1 MTFETIIAFHMPKV
15 PSKMISSYSILK
27 PKLDDRNSI
36 TTSLKIGAITFNNV
50 TFLEHGSNIFK
61 DILFVDA
68 KRKVTFIHCMIELGR
83 IPVIDIFAEEV
94 IFESSLLKWL
104 GDKSTKIHAN
114 EVSFVNTT
122 LKEPLEHSMKEI
134 VSKGDQESVLKLI
147 NVNVQDPKSGTFVS
161 MFPKVVLQNITVD
174 KCFCG
179 YTLKD
184 ITCKDTDFKSQHDR
198 SGFATL
204 NVNCSNLSVRQHKA
218 KNIYL
223 TSFLTVS
230 STFIY
235 RI

>member
-27 PKLDDRNSI
+27 PKLDDGNSI

-68 KRKVTFIHCMIELGR
+68 TRKVTFIHCMIELGR
-83 IPVIDIFAEEV
+83 IPVIDIYAEEV

-104 GDKSTKIHAN
+104 GDKSTKVHAN
-114 EVSFVNTT
+114 QVTFNNTL
-122 LKEPLEHSMKEI
+122 LKEPLKHSMKEI
-134 VSKGDQESVLKLI
+134 ISSGNQDSTLKLI
-147 NVNVQDPKSGTFVS
+147 NVSVQDPKSGTFVS

-184 ITCKDTDFKSQHDR
+184 ITCKDMDFKSQHDR

>member
-1 MTFETIIAFHMPKV
+1 M
-15 PSKMISSYSILK
+15 
-27 PKLDDRNSI
+27 DDGKAV
-36 TTSLKIGAITFNNV
+36 TTSFQIGSITFNNV
-50 TFLEHGSNIFK
+50 TFVEHDTNIFK
-61 DILFVDA
+61 DILFVA
-68 KRKVTFIHCMIELGR
+68 ATGKVAFINCMIQFR
-83 IPVIDIFAEEV
+83 IIHVINIIADEV
-94 IFESSLLKWL
+94 IFESSMLKWL
-104 GDKSTKIHAN
+104 DGKSVKIHAN
-114 EVSFVNTT
+114 QVSFINTT

-134 VSKGDQESVLKLI
+134 VSNGDQDSVLKLI

-204 NVNCSNLSVRQHKA
+204 NVNCSNLSVRQLKA
-218 KNIYL
+218 ENIYL
-223 TSFLTVS
+223 TFFLTVS